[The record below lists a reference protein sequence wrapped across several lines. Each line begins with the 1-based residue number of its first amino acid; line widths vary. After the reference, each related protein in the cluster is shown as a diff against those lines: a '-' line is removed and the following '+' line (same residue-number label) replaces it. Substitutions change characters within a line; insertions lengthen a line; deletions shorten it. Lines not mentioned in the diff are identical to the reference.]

1 MITIS
6 QWLSLR
12 NRFARISAQLEG
24 AEKAHFRNNWDLG
37 QFNGETLSQEECN
50 NINLAFDRWER
61 SL

>member
-6 QWLSLR
+6 QWLSIK
-12 NRFARISAQLEG
+12 NRFARISAKLEG
-24 AEKAHFRNNWDLG
+24 AEKAHFRNNWNLS
-37 QFNGETLSQEECN
+37 QFNGQEISQEECN